1 MKRSK
6 TDGMG
11 RRVGRVPAVAG
22 RPRKAGAR
30 RIARDLAAAGLLV
43 TLFGL
48 VAGPAHAVPPLKGRP
63 VEILY
68 VERKVEHLPPLNNEE
83 PIPDDLGRAGAEL
96 GIKDSNAS
104 GRFVG
109 VALEMKSVVVAP
121 GADIRSAVTAALGS
135 DKVRFVA
142 VNAPADDLLAIADMP
157 ATHDAAVLNL
167 GATDTRLRDADC
179 RANVLHT
186 SASRAMLADALMQF
200 LVFKRWQ
207 KILLVTGP
215 HPADKDYADALRRSA
230 KKFGAK
236 IVGEASYDAQG
247 GDIRDTALRE
257 FALVTRGAAHD
268 VVAVADE
275 ENEFGTSLPYNT
287 DLPRPVVGTQ
297 GLTPAAWGRPVEAWA
312 AAQLQGRFKKL
323 AGRDMRPTD
332 YAGWMATHAVGE
344 AAVQLK
350 SADPSAIHDLL
361 MSPSFEVGGFKGR
374 SLSFR
379 AWDGQ
384 LREPIFDLW
393 PGAVVAT
400 APLDGF
406 LHPRTDLD
414 SLGIDEPESRCTS
427 RRGQPR
433 T

>member
-1 MKRSK
+1 MRPLKFGLHGAGLSRPIRRGGMVRKRP
-6 TDGMG
+6 
-11 RRVGRVPAVAG
+11 VGR
-22 RPRKAGAR
+22 
-30 RIARDLAAAGLLV
+30 L
-43 TLFGL
+43 LFGL
-48 VAGPAHAVPPLKGRP
+48 ALLCSGLEPAFAVPPLKGPP
-63 VEILY
+63 VQILY
-68 VERKVEHLPPLNNEE
+68 VERKADHLPPLNNEDPFPE
-83 PIPDDLGRAGAEL
+83 DLGKAGAEL

-109 VALEMKSVVVAP
+109 VAIEMKSVVVAR
-121 GADIRSAVTAALGS
+121 GADIKAAVAAALGR
-135 DKVRFVA
+135 DAKARPRFVA

-157 ATHDAAVLNL
+157 QTHDAAIINL

-200 LVFKRWQ
+200 LVFKRWS
-207 KILLVTGP
+207 KILLVSGP
-215 HPADKDYADALRRSA
+215 HPADRDYADALRRSA
-230 KKFGAK
+230 KKFGAR
-236 IVGEASYDAQG
+236 IVAETSYDAHG

-257 FALVTRGAAHD
+257 FALVTRGPDHD

-275 ENEFGTSLPYNT
+275 ANEFGTSLPYNT

-312 AAQLQGRFKKL
+312 AVQLQNRFKKL
-323 AGRDMRPTD
+323 AGRPMRPTD

-350 SADPSAIHDLL
+350 SADPDAIRTLL
-361 MSPSFEVGGFKGR
+361 LSPAFEVGGFKGR

-393 PGAVVAT
+393 TDAVVAT

-414 SLGIDEPESRCTS
+414 SLGLDEPESQCKH
-427 RRGQPR
+427 RRG
-433 T
+433 

>member
-1 MKRSK
+1 MRPL
-6 TDGMG
+6 GEWLQ
-11 RRVGRVPAVAG
+11 VA
-22 RPRKAGAR
+22 RPS
-30 RIARDLAAAGLLV
+30 RISRLGLAALAAL
-43 TLFGL
+43 LFGL
-48 VAGPAHAVPPLKGRP
+48 GPADAVPPLRGPP
-63 VEILY
+63 VQILY
-68 VERKVEHLPPLNNEE
+68 VERKVDHLPPLNNED
-83 PIPDDLGRAGAEL
+83 PIPDDLGKVGAEL

-109 VALEMKSVVVAP
+109 VALEMKSVVVAQD
-121 GADIRSAVTAALGS
+121 ADIKAAVAAALGT
-135 DKVRFVA
+135 DPKARPRFVA
-142 VNAPADDLLAIADMP
+142 VNAPADDVLKIADMP
-157 ATHDAAVLNL
+157 ETHNAAILNL
-167 GATDTRLRDADC
+167 GAPDTRLRDADC

-186 SASRAMLADALMQF
+186 SASRDMLTDALVQF
-200 LVFKRWQ
+200 LVFKRWT
-207 KILLVTGP
+207 KILLVSGP

-236 IVGEASYDAQG
+236 IVAESSYDAHG

-257 FALVTRGAAHD
+257 FVVVTRGPDHD

-287 DLPRPVVGTQ
+287 DLPRPVVGTH
-297 GLTPAAWGRPVEAWA
+297 GLTPVAWGRPVEAWA
-312 AAQLQGRFKKL
+312 AVQLQGRFKKL
-323 AGRDMRPTD
+323 AGRPMRPTD

-350 SADPSAIHDLL
+350 SADPDAIRTLL
-361 MSPSFEVGGFKGR
+361 LSPAFEVGGFKGR

-393 PGAVVAT
+393 TGAVVAT

-414 SLGIDEPESRCTS
+414 SLGLDQPESQCKA
-427 RRGQPR
+427 RRG
-433 T
+433 

>member
-1 MKRSK
+1 MRPFGYRLRGARSQHAFRH
-6 TDGMG
+6 GQAIG
-11 RRVGRVPAVAG
+11 PRLLVALSLILVGLEPAV
-22 RPRKAGAR
+22 
-30 RIARDLAAAGLLV
+30 
-43 TLFGL
+43 
-48 VAGPAHAVPPLKGRP
+48 AVPPLKGPP
-63 VEILY
+63 VDILY
-68 VERKVEHLPPLNNEE
+68 VERKVDHLPPLNNED

-109 VALEMKSVVVAP
+109 VALQMKSVVVAQD
-121 GADIRSAVTAALGS
+121 ADIKAAVVAALGA
-135 DKVRFVA
+135 DAKARPRFVA
-142 VNAPADDLLAIADMP
+142 VNAPADDVLAVADM
-157 ATHDAAVLNL
+157 AETRGSTIINL

-179 RANVLHT
+179 RGNLLHT
-186 SASRAMLADALMQF
+186 SASRAMLADALLQF
-200 LVFKRWQ
+200 LVFKRWT
-207 KILLVTGP
+207 KILLVSGS

-230 KKFGAK
+230 HKFGAK
-236 IVGEASYDAQG
+236 IVAESSYDAQG

-257 FALVTRGAAHD
+257 FVVVTRGPEHD

-275 ENEFGTSLPYNT
+275 ENEFGTSLPFNT
-287 DLPRPVVGTQ
+287 DLARPVVGTQ

-312 AAQLQGRFKKL
+312 AVQLQGRFKKL

-350 SADPSAIHDLL
+350 SADPDAIHTLL
-361 MSPSFEVGGFKGR
+361 MSPAFEVGGFKGR

-379 AWDGQ
+379 AWNGQ

-393 PGAVVAT
+393 TGAVVAT
-400 APLDGF
+400 APLEGF

-414 SLGIDEPESRCTS
+414 TLGLDQPESHCKFK
-427 RRGQPR
+427 RG
-433 T
+433 

>member
-1 MKRSK
+1 MRPIGEWLQGATSSRPFRHDEAPFARPA
-6 TDGMG
+6 T
-11 RRVGRVPAVAG
+11 RVL
-22 RPRKAGAR
+22 
-30 RIARDLAAAGLLV
+30 LAFAALLAGLD
-43 TLFGL
+43 
-48 VAGPAHAVPPLKGRP
+48 PAPALPPLKGPP
-63 VEILY
+63 VQILY
-68 VERKVEHLPPLNNEE
+68 VERTVEHLPPLNNEE
-83 PIPDDLGRAGAEL
+83 PIPDDLGKAGAEL
-96 GIKDSNAS
+96 GVKDSNAS

-109 VALEMKSVVVAP
+109 VAVAMKSVVVAQD
-121 GADIRSAVTAALGS
+121 ADIRAAVVAALGPGGAS
-135 DKVRFVA
+135 KDKPRFIA
-142 VNAPADDLLAIADMP
+142 VNAPADDVLAIADMP
-157 ATHDAAVLNL
+157 QTRDTAILNL

-179 RANVLHT
+179 RANLLHT
-186 SASRAMLADALMQF
+186 SASRAMLADALLQF
-200 LVFKRWQ
+200 LVFKRWT
-207 KILLVTGP
+207 KILLVSGP

-230 KKFGAK
+230 HKFGAK
-236 IVGEASYDAQG
+236 IVAEASYDAHG

-257 FALVTRGAAHD
+257 FALVTRGPEHD

-312 AAQLQGRFKKL
+312 AVQLQGRFKKL

-350 SADPSAIHDLL
+350 SADPDAIRTLL
-361 MSPSFEVGGFKGR
+361 MSPAFEVGGFKGR

-393 PGAVVAT
+393 TGAVVAT

-414 SLGIDEPESRCTS
+414 TLGLDEPESHCKS
-427 RRGQPR
+427 RRG
-433 T
+433 

>member
-1 MKRSK
+1 M
-6 TDGMG
+6 
-11 RRVGRVPAVAG
+11 
-22 RPRKAGAR
+22 RPIGNRLHGGTSPHSSR
-30 RIARDLAAAGLLV
+30 QSSAAAPRLLV
-43 TLFGL
+43 ALSLFLAGL
-48 VAGPAHAVPPLKGRP
+48 GPALAVPPLKGPP

-68 VERKVEHLPPLNNEE
+68 VERKVDHLPPLNNEE
-83 PIPDDLGRAGAEL
+83 PIPDDLGRAGAAL

-109 VALEMKSVVVAP
+109 VALQMKSIVVAQD
-121 GADIRSAVTAALGS
+121 ADIKAAVVAALGP
-135 DKVRFVA
+135 DAKARPRFLA
-142 VNAPADDLLAIADMP
+142 VNAPADDVLAIADM
-157 ATHDAAVLNL
+157 AETHGSTILNL

-179 RANVLHT
+179 RANLLHT
-186 SASRAMLADALMQF
+186 SASRAMLADALLQF
-200 LVFKRWQ
+200 LVFKRWT
-207 KILLVTGP
+207 KILLVSGP

-230 KKFGAK
+230 HKFGAK
-236 IVGEASYDAQG
+236 IVAETNYDAQG

-257 FALVTRGAAHD
+257 FVVVTRGPEHD

-275 ENEFGTSLPYNT
+275 ENEFGTSLPFNT

-312 AAQLQGRFKKL
+312 AVQLQGRFKKL

-350 SADPSAIHDLL
+350 SADPDAIHTLL
-361 MSPSFEVGGFKGR
+361 MSPAFEVGGFKGR

-379 AWDGQ
+379 AWNGQ

-393 PGAVVAT
+393 TGAVVAT
-400 APLDGF
+400 APLEGF

-414 SLGIDEPESRCTS
+414 TLGLDEPESHCKFK
-427 RRGQPR
+427 RG
-433 T
+433 